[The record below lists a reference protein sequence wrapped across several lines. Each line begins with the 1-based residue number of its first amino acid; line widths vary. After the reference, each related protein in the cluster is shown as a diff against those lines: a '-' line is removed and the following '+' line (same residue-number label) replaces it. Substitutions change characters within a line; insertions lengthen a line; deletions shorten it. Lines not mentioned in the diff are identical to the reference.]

1 MIQWSFGIPSG
12 SACIIWQSSL
22 SGLTA
27 SKLLENFRSLANR
40 WYGRNRL
47 YGQLSYQH
55 RSQSLGS
62 PRSWLKTGCSKQR
75 PKTLRQ
81 ISPRKLQAVISSHP
95 TRYLGG
101 SSCTWHILL
110 ETPERVTKEPTHLAW
125 QRKWKQSNQ
134 SETCSLPHHISWP
147 LHRWASKL
155 YACAAALVARRQP
168 VQVCREASRNALR
181 IHWLTDGL
189 QYLCLCSK
197 LACRMPWH
205 SATNATIWGRDHNGS
220 SDCGSKICP
229 GCAVKDALGRHCHM
243 ALRINPTACQVM
255 SGLFLQRTILSWIVV
270 PSYSLFDHFDHWFA

>member
-1 MIQWSFGIPSG
+1 MAFRHSFWISMHHLTIQS
-12 SACIIWQSSL
+12 QRSSSIKTL
-22 SGLTA
+22 R
-27 SKLLENFRSLANR
+27 NFRSLANR
-40 WYGRNRL
+40 WYGGNRL
-47 YGQLSYQH
+47 YGQLSYRH

-181 IHWLTDGL
+181 IHRLTDGL
-189 QYLCLCSK
+189 SMFKAGMQDARAQRNHRNHLRTRPQRKQWLR
-197 LACRMPWH
+197 LQDLPRMRGQ
-205 SATNATIWGRDHNGS
+205 GR
-220 SDCGSKICP
+220 
-229 GCAVKDALGRHCHM
+229 LGKTLLHG
-243 ALRINPTACQVM
+243 A
-255 SGLFLQRTILSWIVV
+255 
-270 PSYSLFDHFDHWFA
+270 